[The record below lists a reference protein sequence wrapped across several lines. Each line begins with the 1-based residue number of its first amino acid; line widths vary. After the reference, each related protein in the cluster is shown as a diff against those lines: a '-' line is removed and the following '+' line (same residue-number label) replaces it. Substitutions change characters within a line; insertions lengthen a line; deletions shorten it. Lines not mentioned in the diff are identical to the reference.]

1 MSVFFAWVP
10 PKEEHVIQ
18 RFTPRMFIA
27 LFAVLAML
35 GAACSDSGDDAG
47 SDGGDESTSEGG
59 GESSGDGALSEFDL
73 EGQSVTVGSKDFT
86 EQLVLGE
93 IYVQALEAAG
103 ADVTNQ
109 VNLGGTAVARE
120 ALLAGEIDLYPE
132 YNGTGWTVH
141 LGNEDPSF
149 DSEELTTNV
158 READLEENSI
168 RWVSQA
174 PFNNTYGFA
183 AGPDFV
189 EENGELDL
197 QGMADYIAEDPSA
210 TVCMESEFPSR
221 PDGLVLFEN
230 ETGFTIPQDQI
241 VILDTGI
248 IYNDTA
254 TGECT
259 FGEIFTT
266 DGRIPA
272 LELDVIDAEGVFIL
286 YNVSANLRDEV
297 YGEHPDAYE
306 EIFELIHEPL
316 TKERMAELN
325 SFVSVEGEEPADV
338 ARQYLEDEGLI

>member
-1 MSVFFAWVP
+1 
-10 PKEEHVIQ
+10 
-18 RFTPRMFIA
+18 MFIA
-27 LFAVLAML
+27 LLAVLAIL
-35 GAACSDSGDDAG
+35 GAACSDSG
-47 SDGGDESTSEGG
+47 SDGGDESTSGEG
-59 GESSGDGALSEFDL
+59 GESSGEGALAEFDL

-103 ADVTNQ
+103 ASVTNQ

-158 READLEENSI
+158 READLEENGI

-183 AGPDFV
+183 AGPAFV

-197 QGMADYIAEDPSA
+197 QGMADYLAENPSA

-230 ETGFTIPQDQI
+230 ETGFSIPQDQI

-297 YGEHPDAYE
+297 YTEHPEAYE
-306 EIFELIHEPL
+306 EIFAMIHEPL

-338 ARQYLEDEGLI
+338 ARQYLEAEGLV